1 MDTLTFDSP
10 IAPVISKFGPEISIY
25 RTTYLKYFRNFYN
38 FFQEY
43 WLFNAYDEIV
53 DELCTGILSENK
65 DGDLMHD
72 DDYENLLS
80 IDKFLST
87 TA

>member
-1 MDTLTFDSP
+1 MYNEFD
-10 IAPVISKFGPEISIY
+10 
-25 RTTYLKYFRNFYN
+25 
-38 FFQEY
+38 
-43 WLFNAYDEIV
+43 DIV
-53 DELCTGILSENK
+53 DELCVGILGENV

>member
-1 MDTLTFDSP
+1 M
-10 IAPVISKFGPEISIY
+10 
-25 RTTYLKYFRNFYN
+25 
-38 FFQEY
+38 
-43 WLFNAYDEIV
+43 FNAYDDLV
-53 DELCTGILSENK
+53 DELCTGILSENV

-87 TA
+87 TAWNDLK

>member
-1 MDTLTFDSP
+1 MYIVQHVYSPTVYNMDFNNN
-10 IAPVISKFGPEISIY
+10 I
-25 RTTYLKYFRNFYN
+25 
-38 FFQEY
+38 FQEY
-43 WLFNAYDEIV
+43 WLFNAYEDIV
-53 DELCTGILSENK
+53 DELCTGILSENV

>member
-1 MDTLTFDSP
+1 M
-10 IAPVISKFGPEISIY
+10 GY
-25 RTTYLKYFRNFYN
+25 RLYHIVLYYLDLNN
-38 FFQEY
+38 NIFQEY
-43 WLFNAYDEIV
+43 WLFNAYEDIV
-53 DELCTGILSENK
+53 DELCTGILSENV

>member
-1 MDTLTFDSP
+1 MFNEFD
-10 IAPVISKFGPEISIY
+10 
-25 RTTYLKYFRNFYN
+25 
-38 FFQEY
+38 
-43 WLFNAYDEIV
+43 DIV
-53 DELCTGILSENK
+53 DELCTGILGENV

-87 TA
+87 TAWNDFK

>member
-1 MDTLTFDSP
+1 M
-10 IAPVISKFGPEISIY
+10 VE
-25 RTTYLKYFRNFYN
+25 
-38 FFQEY
+38 
-43 WLFNAYDEIV
+43 
-53 DELCTGILSENK
+53 ELCTGILSENV

-87 TA
+87 TAWTHFEQNSNWIKFQKRMNVCWLYEN